1 MSFVVNTINTDKNV
15 TNSMDIEEKCSQDV
29 YKSLYQLIAYI
40 PFVVYIIIICIFNY
54 IITVFNI
61 IVNQLF
67 VLNVFEHSPL
77 NIE

>member
-1 MSFVVNTINTDKNV
+1 MLFSINFVDSLIYSVNNHF
-15 TNSMDIEEKCSQDV
+15 TNIMN
-29 YKSLYQLIAYI
+29 
-40 PFVVYIIIICIFNY
+40 F
-54 IITVFNI
+54 

>member
-29 YKSLYQLIAYI
+29 YKSLYQLIVYI